1 MYFTTTPE
9 GNRMEA
15 LMKKPPGFV
24 QRGGGLIGVGVP
36 LHKAGL
42 RLPLLPVLSSEK
54 LHRFGMSI
62 LGNSAGMRCSFFL

>member
-24 QRGGGLIGVGVP
+24 QRGGGRRRP
-36 LHKAGL
+36 Y
-42 RLPLLPVLSSEK
+42 
-54 LHRFGMSI
+54 RFTK
-62 LGNSAGMRCSFFL
+62 